1 LPQTLLVLSYIATTQ
16 ADALVRLPPL
26 AFDHL
31 SRLPNLASEVSKLT
45 GRKKKAARFGFLLV
59 RAAVEQGIDA
69 DDCRNFDA
77 LVKATT
83 LGGFS
88 SKLSHVFL
96 EMAKSPLKGAKKAR
110 LVEMIKLFDVFH
122 GEAMD
127 KAVNGFLAGGSS
139 GTDASR
145 KNVLA
150 ILESSLED
158 TVRAPLVDANVTL
171 SAGIDHAQASIRMMA
186 LERLDEICSQ
196 EDSKLKEEA
205 EVTLKGAL
213 SRRLEDDDMGV
224 VLTALRLRSLTDML
238 PEAAL
243 IGALVQSVDRC
254 MDAVYEKGSGKRTR
268 GLGRKAAKA
277 ALRRLG
283 DLAAAKAEATDAV
296 GGAAGAARAAK
307 KKHVKHQSDGFDVT
321 VAAALLSVIF
331 AGQGSYTVSVEAL
344 RILAEGEGPL
354 AGALKDCVS
363 KHADAVANANANAN
377 QPGQAKTP
385 KAKAAKTPKTSK
397 GAKRA
402 RDEDAGAPTTSS
414 AAYNFDVC
422 GYNRDVIAHLAKA
435 ALSDESAYRLL
446 RSVLGSDASPSCSP
460 QAKAAVLCVFEQ
472 SILMSAADKKAAS
485 KRNKIAS
492 DVVQWFHASR
502 EQPGMAVRKSH
513 QGLRALWDARAKC
526 ISDQT
531 LVDLASRACSVF
543 SVEPEAVFMCLE
555 AVSTSSFGSAGCPS
569 PTELYA
575 YLAQLQTDVYSQ
587 HLDVLLKKVQDP
599 LDMLASVWTGASQAA
614 DGAADSAAAA
624 AALRQWSAYIASPQ
638 GKLKDTEKQRVV
650 KSVMGLVCAMM
661 HPSRNVRRAAL
672 EASERLGGSI
682 GGWWPAKT
690 TEKWTKR
697 DTIESLLELCVK
709 NDARIL
715 GDSDGVEYLLQQ
727 VAETTSHGKQRK
739 KGKSPRASDSK
750 IHPVFFDAD
759 ALCSFL
765 MQELCDSSATSP
777 VAVPILVRSLEFS
790 SESGKL
796 CGVASELLDKMFYDI
811 ETEAFTSSLDPE
823 EKAAAVELVNVLN
836 DPVLQQNQSSQKRES
851 VLRASLLSARWESH
865 PDLREVA
872 LKALGHSSRGQVA
885 DQDMQSICR
894 VLMAAA
900 SSESSAACRNA
911 AIETLERVDIKP
923 DVVIPFLHVAQTA
936 PSSSKRKKGGRTP
949 AGGVSPAT
957 SAPGGAHAN
966 VSPPDMSLC
975 LHTLEL
981 MQWKKDMQ
989 GMDRFVVP
997 LQELVGQFL
1006 ARSLAVR
1013 AADNEDNDDN
1023 DGGKESQGA
1032 AVSGYGLQLCLNVL
1046 LSISEDVS
1054 LESKTRALFDTKA
1067 IVGCASSATDH
1078 AARTVALELLRSRI
1092 ESNPDGAMDQILQ
1105 TVQTICAVVSNEH
1118 DKYSTGLAAKAMST
1132 AAAAWIGRGNSIHDL
1147 VSNVIEAINDSST
1160 SRKYA
1165 ILGAIVDSMPSNAAE
1180 TMASISFHLVLSSSG
1195 DGDGKDEVWRRDAAF
1210 SMLSKVRLYAHR
1222 LRLADGTADR
1232 SISKARKIPSF
1243 LHVSLIRLMRTKHHV
1258 QLLSEPCV
1266 VVRSAAAAEP
1276 QPRSLVA
1283 TTHQRPQR
1291 KKAVCVSALG
1301 GMLQLCI
1308 ACSKKSKFEILRQA
1322 NAIAIRV
1329 LTSHAAALRRL
1340 QEQSGEQSEG
1350 LFDSYETIMQSI
1362 LKELQI
1368 VGKARAKNSDPL
1380 LVELEDG
1387 TYAVLDALK
1396 DTMNHVQFI
1405 NSLVRSL
1412 SYKEMTDGMK
1422 RKSLQL
1428 ISHVVTTDLSSVDT
1442 KDVAVHKC
1450 VLDTV
1455 GTLVLV
1461 VQDASSQTDI
1471 CRQMALETLN
1481 AFIQRF
1487 GAHYSD
1493 VFLQAIPPTVDLSA
1507 CEADL
1512 PGVRGMA
1519 LICIASFVNTMKDAV
1534 IPMVPRIIK
1543 AVVASMKGSMEGGST
1558 SGDRD
1563 RDHPDHP
1570 DHPEASE
1577 AEHAAALT
1585 AVKALSEHLAAFL
1598 APNLPD
1604 ILGILLHTKFCAS
1617 SAANN
1622 ADSVHALA
1630 EGCRSTIA
1638 TAVPTR
1644 LLIGP
1649 LSSMLN
1655 EMTSGDATSPCP
1667 SSRSTLELMNM
1678 LAAVIS
1684 NMDSTAVATYSGAVF
1699 SMVLKALDARRRD
1712 SSSTSS
1718 PLPSPA
1724 SSTDSSIESAAVN
1737 CMLQLVLKLNE
1748 TKFKPLFYR
1757 LVEWATRP
1765 PPGDTA
1771 SSLPRKIAFFNV
1783 INTLTENLKSVFTTY
1798 FSALVELFLDALL
1811 YKAED
1816 EANEA
1821 DVAAVNTLQLMAM
1834 RSLTRCFMYDTSE
1847 FLDETTFNKLLGPL
1861 VALMTTT
1868 PPNPSKPS
1876 KRSAAAAAGLSPA
1889 PRGIDIDALI
1899 DNTVA
1904 ASCPAWMRAE
1914 LSPRATTII
1923 ACLSQMA
1930 MASGMNNGESRWRP
1944 LHHAVLMAT
1953 RSNHADSRCTALET
1967 LMAIC
1972 HTLQEEYL
1980 VLVPEALPF
1989 LSELLEDEDGRVERR
2004 AVEALNVL
2012 SDKSGEDLQQY
2023 LKS

>member
-1 LPQTLLVLSYIATTQ
+1 MPQTLLVLSYIATTQ
-16 ADALVRLPPL
+16 ADAFVRLPPL

-45 GRKKKAARFGFLLV
+45 GRKNKATRFGFLLV
-59 RAAVEQGIDA
+59 RAALEQGIDA
-69 DDCRNFDA
+69 DDGRNFDA
-77 LVKATT
+77 LVKTTT

-88 SKLSHVFL
+88 SKLAQVFL
-96 EMAKSPLKGAKKAR
+96 EKAKSPLKGAKKAR

-127 KAVNGFLAGGSS
+127 KAVNDFLAGGSS

-186 LERLDEICSQ
+186 LERLNEICSQ
-196 EDSKLKEEA
+196 KDSKLKEEA

-224 VLTALRLRSLTDML
+224 VLTALRLSSLTDML

-296 GGAAGAARAAK
+296 VGAAGAARAAK

-354 AGALKDCVS
+354 AGALKDCVP
-363 KHADAVANANANAN
+363 KHADAVANVNANANAN

-385 KAKAAKTPKTSK
+385 KAKGAKAAKTAKTPKTSK

-414 AAYNFDVC
+414 AAHNFDVC

-435 ALSDESAYRLL
+435 ALSDESVYRLL

-460 QAKAAVLCVFEQ
+460 HAKAAVLCVFEQ

-485 KRNKIAS
+485 KRNTIAS
-492 DVVQWFHASR
+492 DVVQWFYASR

-555 AVSTSSFGSAGCPS
+555 AVSTSSFGSAGSAGCPS

-614 DGAADSAAAA
+614 DGAADSAAAV

-638 GKLKDTEKQRVV
+638 GKLKETEKQSVV
-650 KSVMGLVCAMM
+650 KSVMALVCAMM
-661 HPSRNVRRAAL
+661 HQSRNVRRAAL

-682 GGWWPAKT
+682 GGWWPGKT

-697 DTIESLLELCVK
+697 DTIESLFELCLK

-750 IHPVFFDAD
+750 IHPVFVDAD

-765 MQELCDSSATSP
+765 MQELCDSSTTSP

-796 CGVASELLDKMFYDI
+796 CGVASELLDKMFYHI
-811 ETEAFTSSLDPE
+811 QTEAFTPSLDPA

-923 DVVIPFLHVAQTA
+923 DVLIPFLHVAQTA
-936 PSSSKRKKGGRTP
+936 PSSSKRKKGGRPPAGDTP
-949 AGGVSPAT
+949 AT
-957 SAPGGAHAN
+957 LAPGGAHAHAN
-966 VSPPDMSLC
+966 VSPSDVSLC

-1006 ARSLAVR
+1006 ARSLAVH
-1013 AADNEDNDDN
+1013 AADNDGDN
-1023 DGGKESQGA
+1023 DGGSDGGSESQGA

-1054 LESKTRALFDTKA
+1054 LEPKTRALFDTKA

-1147 VSNVIEAINDSST
+1147 VSNVIDAINDSSM

-1195 DGDGKDEVWRRDAAF
+1195 AGSGVGDGAGAGEDEAWRRDAAF
-1210 SMLSKVRLYAHR
+1210 SMLSKVRLYCASFASGR
-1222 LRLADGTADR
+1222 RPGR
-1232 SISKARKIPSF
+1232 SVDLQGEEDTKFFAR
-1243 LHVSLIRLMRTKHHV
+1243 
-1258 QLLSEPCV
+1258 Q
-1266 VVRSAAAAEP
+1266 
-1276 QPRSLVA
+1276 
-1283 TTHQRPQR
+1283 
-1291 KKAVCVSALG
+1291 
-1301 GMLQLCI
+1301 
-1308 ACSKKSKFEILRQA
+1308 
-1322 NAIAIRV
+1322 
-1329 LTSHAAALRRL
+1329 
-1340 QEQSGEQSEG
+1340 
-1350 LFDSYETIMQSI
+1350 
-1362 LKELQI
+1362 
-1368 VGKARAKNSDPL
+1368 SDPYD
-1380 LVELEDG
+1380 E
-1387 TYAVLDALK
+1387 
-1396 DTMNHVQFI
+1396 
-1405 NSLVRSL
+1405 
-1412 SYKEMTDGMK
+1412 
-1422 RKSLQL
+1422 
-1428 ISHVVTTDLSSVDT
+1428 
-1442 KDVAVHKC
+1442 
-1450 VLDTV
+1450 
-1455 GTLVLV
+1455 
-1461 VQDASSQTDI
+1461 
-1471 CRQMALETLN
+1471 
-1481 AFIQRF
+1481 
-1487 GAHYSD
+1487 
-1493 VFLQAIPPTVDLSA
+1493 
-1507 CEADL
+1507 
-1512 PGVRGMA
+1512 
-1519 LICIASFVNTMKDAV
+1519 
-1534 IPMVPRIIK
+1534 
-1543 AVVASMKGSMEGGST
+1543 
-1558 SGDRD
+1558 
-1563 RDHPDHP
+1563 
-1570 DHPEASE
+1570 
-1577 AEHAAALT
+1577 
-1585 AVKALSEHLAAFL
+1585 
-1598 APNLPD
+1598 
-1604 ILGILLHTKFCAS
+1604 
-1617 SAANN
+1617 
-1622 ADSVHALA
+1622 
-1630 EGCRSTIA
+1630 
-1638 TAVPTR
+1638 
-1644 LLIGP
+1644 
-1649 LSSMLN
+1649 
-1655 EMTSGDATSPCP
+1655 
-1667 SSRSTLELMNM
+1667 
-1678 LAAVIS
+1678 
-1684 NMDSTAVATYSGAVF
+1684 
-1699 SMVLKALDARRRD
+1699 
-1712 SSSTSS
+1712 
-1718 PLPSPA
+1718 
-1724 SSTDSSIESAAVN
+1724 
-1737 CMLQLVLKLNE
+1737 NE
-1748 TKFKPLFYR
+1748 T
-1757 LVEWATRP
+1757 
-1765 PPGDTA
+1765 
-1771 SSLPRKIAFFNV
+1771 
-1783 INTLTENLKSVFTTY
+1783 
-1798 FSALVELFLDALL
+1798 
-1811 YKAED
+1811 
-1816 EANEA
+1816 
-1821 DVAAVNTLQLMAM
+1821 
-1834 RSLTRCFMYDTSE
+1834 
-1847 FLDETTFNKLLGPL
+1847 
-1861 VALMTTT
+1861 
-1868 PPNPSKPS
+1868 
-1876 KRSAAAAAGLSPA
+1876 
-1889 PRGIDIDALI
+1889 
-1899 DNTVA
+1899 
-1904 ASCPAWMRAE
+1904 SCP
-1914 LSPRATTII
+1914 I
-1923 ACLSQMA
+1923 A
-1930 MASGMNNGESRWRP
+1930 
-1944 LHHAVLMAT
+1944 V
-1953 RSNHADSRCTALET
+1953 
-1967 LMAIC
+1967 
-1972 HTLQEEYL
+1972 
-1980 VLVPEALPF
+1980 
-1989 LSELLEDEDGRVERR
+1989 
-2004 AVEALNVL
+2004 
-2012 SDKSGEDLQQY
+2012 
-2023 LKS
+2023 